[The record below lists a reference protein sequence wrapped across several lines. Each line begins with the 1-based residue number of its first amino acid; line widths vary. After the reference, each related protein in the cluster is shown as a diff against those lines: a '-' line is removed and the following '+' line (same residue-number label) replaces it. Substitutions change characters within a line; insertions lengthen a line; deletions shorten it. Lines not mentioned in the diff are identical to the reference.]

1 MLSTSRRSVRRSA
14 GLAAFLAT
22 AVAVAGCSAT
32 PTPSDDDAA
41 SDENVTLR
49 IAFSSLPDMVDAL
62 ADAFHEEHPNITIEP
77 EYTAFAD
84 YVTSIRLSMSSDT
97 APDLAQF
104 AVPSKDL
111 VEAGEL
117 LALDDYADENG
128 WYETFPESALGQ
140 LELSENGKTF
150 GTGSLYGV
158 PVALS
163 MTGVYYNK
171 AIAEEIGA
179 PVVWTTAAL
188 LGQHPMTQ
196 EQADRVCRLLDLDS
210 SVAESLQRQPMRG
223 SDPEVLSDP
232 TIYRFVEALKVYG
245 PALKELIHE
254 KFGDGIMSAIN
265 FRVDVSRREDPD
277 GDRVVVTF
285 DGKFLDYRW

>member
-1 MLSTSRRSVRRSA
+1 MTPILSKSEAAELVVSA
-14 GLAAFLAT
+14 RIRKGLT
-22 AVAVAGCSAT
+22 W
-32 PTPSDDDAA
+32 
-41 SDENVTLR
+41 E
-49 IAFSSLPDMVDAL
+49 
-62 ADAFHEEHPNITIEP
+62 
-77 EYTAFAD
+77 
-84 YVTSIRLSMSSDT
+84 
-97 APDLAQF
+97 
-104 AVPSKDL
+104 
-111 VEAGEL
+111 
-117 LALDDYADENG
+117 
-128 WYETFPESALGQ
+128 
-140 LELSENGKTF
+140 
-150 GTGSLYGV
+150 
-158 PVALS
+158 
-163 MTGVYYNK
+163 